1 MSGLNWVELIRIA
14 ASYPIPSDRG
24 YSDNPGDLL
33 SANTPTIPEN
43 NFTGCY
49 QNVFGVGVG
58 IGGRVSSTSEF
69 NPTIGV
75 KNIEDLAA
83 AVQ

>member
-33 SANTPTIPEN
+33 SANTPTIP
-43 NFTGCY
+43 GK
-49 QNVFGVGVG
+49 QLHGLLPKRIWSRSGHR
-58 IGGRVSSTSEF
+58 GRVSSTSEF
-69 NPTIGV
+69 NPSIGV